1 MAELKQNHF
10 VRIVKLVTGDNV
22 LCLFGDVKGDNEEVV
37 GYRLI
42 YPYVLT
48 LGEANEKG
56 DIAINYTRFC
66 PYSPVEEHRISG
78 SHIISVVFPDNGVL
92 DNYVNRLIELGVD
105 KNIIFFEE
113 NTDGDSSE
121 PTEAGE

>member
-1 MAELKQNHF
+1 MTELKQNHF

-22 LCLFGDVKGDNEEVV
+22 LCLFGDVKGENEDIV

-48 LGEANEKG
+48 LGEQNANG

-78 SHIISVVFPDNGVL
+78 NHIISVVFPDNGVL
-92 DNYVNRLIELGVD
+92 DNYVGRLIELGVSKD
-105 KNIIFFEE
+105 IIFFEE
-113 NTDGDSSE
+113 ETNGDNSE
-121 PTEAGE
+121 PAEAGE

>member
-10 VRIVKLVTGDNV
+10 VRIVKMVTGDNV

-48 LGEANEKG
+48 LGETDENG
-56 DIAINYTRFC
+56 NIAINYTRFC

-92 DNYVNRLIELGVD
+92 DNYVNRLVELGVS
-105 KNIIFFEE
+105 KNDIFFEE

>member
-1 MAELKQNHF
+1 MSELKQNHF
-10 VRIVKLVTGDNV
+10 VRIVKLVTGNDV
-22 LCLFGDVKGDNEEVV
+22 LCLFGDVKGDSEEVV

-48 LGEANEKG
+48 LGERNENG
-56 DIAINYTRFC
+56 DIAVNYTRFC

-78 SHIISVVFPDNGVL
+78 SHIISVAFPDNSVL
-92 DNYVNRLIELGVD
+92 DNYVNRLVELGVD
-105 KNIIFFEE
+105 TNNIFFEA
-113 NTDGDSSE
+113 NQDGDSSE

>member
-22 LCLFGDVKGDNEEVV
+22 LCLFGDVKGDNEDVV

-48 LGEANEKG
+48 LGEPNETG
-56 DIAINYTRFC
+56 DIPISYTRFC
-66 PYSPVEEHRISG
+66 PFSPVEEHRISG
-78 SHIISVVFPDNGVL
+78 NHIISVVFPDNGVL
-92 DNYVNRLIELGVD
+92 ENYTNRLIELGVD

-113 NTDGDSSE
+113 DTDGNSSE
-121 PTEAGE
+121 STEAGE

>member
-1 MAELKQNHF
+1 MTELKQNHF

-48 LGEANEKG
+48 LGETNADG

-113 NTDGDSSE
+113 NTDGNSSE